1 MIPLKEIWIYSE
13 TREGRI
19 NSVTYELLTRALDLK
34 SKINNS
40 VIAALLIGHDVPR
53 EDKEE
58 LIKRGA
64 DKVYYVDDPLL
75 KDFVVEPFSKVL
87 KELIERF
94 KPEIVIAAATTQ
106 GRTLMPYTAVRL
118 RTGLTADCTGLDVD
132 EEGNLLQ
139 TRPAIGGNIMATI
152 KTQTRP
158 QMCTVRPHSTR
169 PAPADETRK
178 GEIIDVFVKLSP
190 EDMPTRK
197 IGRIKDESQE
207 VAIQDA
213 KVIVSGGRG
222 IGKPENFKLVY
233 RLAEL
238 LGGAVGASRDVVD
251 RGWIGYPH
259 QVGLSGKTVTP
270 DVYIALGISG
280 AIQHLAGM
288 QTSSTIISINK
299 DPDAQIFKVSDLG
312 IVGDLH
318 EVVPLLIEKLEAM
331 KDEIQ

>member
-1 MIPLKEIWIYSE
+1 MKEIWIYSE
-13 TREGRI
+13 IREGKV

-34 SKINNS
+34 SKIKDS
-40 VIAALLIGHDVPR
+40 VIVALLIGHDVSK

-75 KDFVVEPFSKVL
+75 GGFVVEPFSKVL

-106 GRTLMPYTAVRL
+106 GRTLMPYTAVQL

-169 PAPADETRK
+169 PAPPDETRK
-178 GEIIDVFVKLSP
+178 GEIIDVSVKLSP
-190 EDMPTRK
+190 EDMPAKK
-197 IGRIKDESQE
+197 IGSIKDESQE

-233 RLAEL
+233 KLAEF

-251 RGWIGYPH
+251 RGWISYPH

-288 QTSSTIISINK
+288 QTSKTTISVNK

>member
-13 TREGRI
+13 TREGKI

-34 SKINNS
+34 SKINDS

-75 KDFVVEPFSKVL
+75 NDFVVEPFSKVL

-118 RTGLTADCTGLDVD
+118 HTGLTADCTGLDVD

-190 EDMPTRK
+190 EDMPARK
-197 IGRIKDESQE
+197 IGRINDESQE

-213 KVIVSGGRG
+213 KVVVSGGRG

-288 QTSSTIISINK
+288 QTSRTIISINK

>member
-1 MIPLKEIWIYSE
+1 
-13 TREGRI
+13 
-19 NSVTYELLTRALDLK
+19 
-34 SKINNS
+34 
-40 VIAALLIGHDVPR
+40 
-53 EDKEE
+53 
-58 LIKRGA
+58 
-64 DKVYYVDDPLL
+64 
-75 KDFVVEPFSKVL
+75 
-87 KELIERF
+87 
-94 KPEIVIAAATTQ
+94 
-106 GRTLMPYTAVRL
+106 
-118 RTGLTADCTGLDVD
+118 
-132 EEGNLLQ
+132 
-139 TRPAIGGNIMATI
+139 
-152 KTQTRP
+152 
-158 QMCTVRPHSTR
+158 MCTVRPHSTR

-178 GEIIDVFVKLSP
+178 GKIIDVFVKLSP
-190 EDMPTRK
+190 EDMPARK
-197 IGRIKDESQE
+197 IDRIKDESQE

-222 IGKPENFKLVY
+222 IGKPENFKLAY